1 MNAFQGK
8 VVWITGA
15 SSGIGRAL
23 ALAFAAAGA
32 RLILSARRADNL
44 EEVRRACGTAEVRLV
59 PLDLAD
65 LDSLP
70 GRATEA
76 LACYESV
83 DIMVHNAG
91 LAARARVVDATRDVL
106 ELVLRT
112 NYVGPAILTRALLP
126 SMLARGGGQ
135 FVVISS
141 LSGKYGGPLLS
152 AYAASKH
159 ALHGFFESLRA
170 EEHDRGIVVTLVVPG
185 FIKTDITAHA
195 LTGRGAR
202 FGRVLPI
209 FRTAMDPE
217 ECARRILP
225 AVARRRPE
233 VLVGGAEVWTVRLQR
248 WFPRALAVVV
258 RSHPVR
264 IRNRLLGWIPFL
276 GRRWREHPLER
287 KRHDGEIDDNS

>member
-1 MNAFQGK
+1 MRRNAFRSK

-15 SSGIGRAL
+15 SSGIGRAI

-32 RLILSARRADNL
+32 RLILSARRADIL
-44 EEVRRACGTAEVRLV
+44 EEVRRACGSAQVCLV
-59 PLDLAD
+59 PLDLTA
-65 LDSLP
+65 LEALP
-70 GRATEA
+70 GRAAAA
-76 LACYESV
+76 LACYGSV

-91 LAARARVVDATRDVL
+91 LAARARVVDTTRDVL

-112 NYVGPAILTRALLP
+112 NYLGPAILTRALLP
-126 SMLARGGGQ
+126 SMFARGGGQ

-141 LSGKYGGPLLS
+141 LSGKYGGPLLA

-159 ALHGFFESLRA
+159 ALHGFFESLAA
-170 EEHDRGIVVTLVVPG
+170 EEHDHGIVVTFVVPG

-195 LTGRGAR
+195 VTGSGGS

-209 FRTAMDPE
+209 FRMAMDPE

-225 AVARRRPE
+225 AVARHRPE
-233 VLVGGAEVWTVRLQR
+233 VLVGGPEVWTVPLKR
-248 WFPRALAVVV
+248 WFPRALAVLV

-264 IRNRLLGWIPFL
+264 MRNRLLGWIPFI
-276 GRRWREHPLER
+276 GRRWRSPGSR
-287 KRHDGEIDDNS
+287 

>member
-1 MNAFQGK
+1 MRRDVFRGK

-32 RLILSARRADNL
+32 RLILSARRADTL
-44 EEVRRACGTAEVRLV
+44 EEVRRACGAAGVRLV

-65 LDSLP
+65 VDTLH
-70 GRATEA
+70 GRAAEA
-76 LACYESV
+76 LACYGSV

-91 LAARARVVDATRDVL
+91 LAARARVVDTGRDVL

-126 SMLARGGGQ
+126 SMFAQGGGR

-141 LSGKYGGPLLS
+141 LSGIYGGPLLA

-159 ALHGFFESLRA
+159 ALHGFFEALEA
-170 EEHDRGIVVTLVVPG
+170 EEHNRGIAVTFVVPG

-195 LTGRGAR
+195 VTGSGGSY
-202 FGRVLPI
+202 GRVLAI
-209 FRTAMDPE
+209 YRTAMEPQ
-217 ECARRILP
+217 ECARRILR
-225 AVARRRPE
+225 AVARRRAE
-233 VLVGGAEVWTVRLQR
+233 VLVGGAEVWTVPLKR
-248 WFPRALAVVV
+248 WFPRALAVLV

-264 IRNRLLGWIPFL
+264 VRNRLLGWIPIF
-276 GRRWREHPLER
+276 GRRWRLP
-287 KRHDGEIDDNS
+287 DNR